1 MELAGF
7 WRWVTAQT
15 LRGLLLLVP
24 ALVTVMFVV
33 WISRYI
39 EQMLRPMILLVLPAS
54 WYLPG
59 LALALFLVAAFL
71 LGVATRNVLMRKV
84 GEVLERWV
92 ERTPVIGRIYPVV
105 RQLTDLLSGKERA
118 HGGGVV
124 LVDVAGVEGRVFG
137 IVLQQGGHGV
147 AWLPA
152 EFDLVYLPMSYQV
165 GGYAVVLP
173 RARLTPVDMSPGEA
187 LQMIVMG
194 GLGQRAPVDPAVM
207 PVDPLAFKA
216 GVEAG
221 VEPQVKP
228 EIKPQE

>member
-1 MELAGF
+1 MEFTRF

-24 ALVTVMFVV
+24 LMVTVMFVV
-33 WISRYI
+33 WISGYI
-39 EQMLRPMILLVLPAS
+39 EKTLRPIILVVLPER
-54 WYLPG
+54 WYVPG

-71 LGVATRNVLMRKV
+71 LGTATRNVLMRKV

-105 RQLTDLLSGKERA
+105 RQLTDLLSGQDRSP
-118 HGGGVV
+118 GSRVV
-124 LVDVAGVEGRVFG
+124 MVDIAGVEGRVFG
-137 IVLQQGGHGV
+137 IVLQQGGQGV
-147 AWLPA
+147 VWLPA
-152 EFDLVYLPMSYQV
+152 DYDLVYLPMSYQV

-194 GLGQRAPVDPAVM
+194 GLGQRATTPPDPVDKGP
-207 PVDPLAFKA
+207 K
-216 GVEAG
+216 E
-221 VEPQVKP
+221 
-228 EIKPQE
+228 

>member
-1 MELAGF
+1 MGLANF
-7 WRWVTAQT
+7 WRWLTAQT

-24 ALVTVMFVV
+24 LLVTVMFVV

-39 EQMLRPMILLVLPAS
+39 EQMLRPLILLVLPAD

-59 LALALFLVAAFL
+59 LAVALFLVAAFL

-84 GEVLERWV
+84 GEVLEYWV

-105 RQLTDLLSGKERA
+105 RQLTDLLSGNERT

-124 LVDVAGVEGRVFG
+124 LVDVGGVDGRVFG

-147 AWLPA
+147 AWLPP

-173 RARLTPVDMSPGEA
+173 RARLVPVDMSPAEA

-194 GLGQRAPVDPAVM
+194 GMGQRASTAAADVPEPASS
-207 PVDPLAFKA
+207 A
-216 GVEAG
+216 GPSA
-221 VEPQVKP
+221 
-228 EIKPQE
+228 